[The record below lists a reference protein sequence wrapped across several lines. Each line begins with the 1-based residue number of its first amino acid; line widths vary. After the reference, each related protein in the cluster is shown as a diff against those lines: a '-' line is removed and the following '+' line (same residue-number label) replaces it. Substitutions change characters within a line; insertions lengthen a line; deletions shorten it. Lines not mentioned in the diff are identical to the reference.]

1 MHRAEVTP
9 GIAGLEGR
17 LESARARLHAWR
29 GCRGGKSET
38 QPGLVTVGGF
48 WSRSA
53 PKPDMTRLPPPD
65 GLRTRQLGPAGP
77 RIHTA
82 PGRAGAQPLHP
93 QPALGPRLPPG
104 LESAPGAYACEPAAR
119 VATAHGSRPAATAA
133 GASESL
139 TTTDHRGRRARR
151 DIGWL
156 VRPGSLRAPPGP
168 CACVCRVLDP
178 SPANPV
184 LARAPYSQRC
194 RRDYGRIPRFTWLSG
209 GNGGSVRPAGCRFR
223 LVRISMRFSAAR
235 LATKTQGTPG
245 PPHTCPRRQ
254 ARISCAREVSVSMD
268 WIW

>member
-178 SPANPV
+178 P
-184 LARAPYSQRC
+184 RRTRC
-194 RRDYGRIPRFTWLSG
+194 WRGLRTRSAAAVTMAASR
-209 GNGGSVRPAGCRFR
+209 GSHGFPAGTVGRSGRPVVGFGSSEYQC
-223 LVRISMRFSAAR
+223 
-235 LATKTQGTPG
+235 
-245 PPHTCPRRQ
+245 
-254 ARISCAREVSVSMD
+254 VSVLPG
-268 WIW
+268 